1 MFEKI
6 ADFCDI
12 ANNWITLKLRYFY
25 ENQKIEKFLFSL
37 VILLILVG
45 MYILNHYTTLIVDDY
60 GYSFSLGHRTK
71 GIMDILESQYNHYFV
86 WGGRVVVHTIAQFF
100 LMFDKKVF
108 DIANTFAYLA
118 MVLVVYFHAVG
129 RFKIYPLLLLLI
141 NLLFFLCMPAFGQ
154 VFLWVVGACNYLWGP
169 LLVFSYLIP
178 YRIQY
183 SKDTPVI
190 DNKILCVIFGLLG
203 IISGWTNENM
213 GLTLAFVILVF
224 MYLYWLEHKK
234 IYLWCI
240 CGFIGAS
247 IGAVALILAP
257 GNMVRMEAGGFEV
270 HFIDNLFNV
279 TRMFFKNDYLL
290 LPDCIFLIL
299 LAINK
304 KNLDYKLL
312 SLYIIGFLV
321 SMYAML
327 GSPFYADRAKF
338 GSLVFI
344 VVACGY
350 LYSKLDFRDI
360 QLRKIIAVLTV
371 AVISITFS
379 EFKTAKN
386 DIKDYKLRNDAKV
399 EHVLKEKALGNL
411 DIIVEPNYPKTRYA
425 APDGLEDISYD
436 VKYWTN
442 TSFAKYYGVKTVRVE
457 FDKYR
462 LAKELKHD

>member
-25 ENQKIEKFLFSL
+25 ENQKIEKFLFAL

-71 GIMDILESQYNHYFV
+71 GIMDILESQYNHYFA

-129 RFKIYPLLLLLI
+129 SFKPYPLLLLLI

-203 IISGWTNENM
+203 IIAGWTNENM

-234 IYLWCI
+234 IYLWCM
-240 CGFIGAS
+240 CGFIGAL
-247 IGAVALILAP
+247 IGAIALILAP
-257 GNMVRMEAGGFEV
+257 GNFARLEIGHMD
-270 HFIDNLFNV
+270 IN
-279 TRMFFKNDYLL
+279 FFKNLIAITKMFLQTKFLL
-290 LPDCIFLIL
+290 IPISLFLIL
-299 LAINK
+299 SVLVK
-304 KNLDYKLL
+304 KNTDFKIVTV
-312 SLYIIGFLV
+312 YILGLLV
-321 SMYAML
+321 SMYAMA
-327 GSPFYADRAKF
+327 GAPYYADRAKL
-338 GSLVFI
+338 GSLAFLTI
-344 VVACGY
+344 ACCN
-350 LYSKLDFRDI
+350 LYTNLDFSVTK
-360 QLRKIIAVLTV
+360 LRKVIAILGILIIGVTY
-371 AVISITFS
+371 S
-379 EFKTAKN
+379 EYKIARS

-411 DIIVEPNYPKTRYA
+411 DIIVKPNYPKTRYA
-425 APDGLEDISYD
+425 APYGLEDISKD
-436 VKYWTN
+436 VKHWTN
-442 TSFAKYYGVKTVRVE
+442 KGFARYYGVKSVKIE
-457 FDKYR
+457 
-462 LAKELKHD
+462 